1 MARGAVQPA
10 FILTAC
16 LLAIG
21 IFMLDSVSLSRE
33 ATAGI
38 APFTF
43 GPLFVSLVL
52 ALFARRIACQIV
64 LIISSVLYAACV
76 YDIVSSRDAQAGIAL
91 LFIGIMSLPVMIP
104 IWLMT
109 LVFNAKQPIGAPS
122 INAKQPIGAPSIN
135 AKQPIVALSVL
146 LVALVIAFIE
156 PVRNGVVFV
165 IMVILDRFGF

>member
-1 MARGAVQPA
+1 MARGVVQPA

-33 ATAGI
+33 ATAGM

-91 LFIGIMSLPVMIP
+91 LFIGFMSLPVMIP
-104 IWLMT
+104 VWLMT
-109 LVFNAKQPIGAPS
+109 LYFMRSEKQTPDKQDDELANLTVAEEVEGCPS
-122 INAKQPIGAPSIN
+122 D
-135 AKQPIVALSVL
+135 
-146 LVALVIAFIE
+146 E
-156 PVRNGVVFV
+156 
-165 IMVILDRFGF
+165 

>member
-1 MARGAVQPA
+1 MARGVVQPA

-38 APFTF
+38 VPFTF

-104 IWLMT
+104 VWLIVYFMRSE
-109 LVFNAKQPIGAPS
+109 KQTPDKQDDELANLTAAEEVEGCPS
-122 INAKQPIGAPSIN
+122 D
-135 AKQPIVALSVL
+135 
-146 LVALVIAFIE
+146 E
-156 PVRNGVVFV
+156 
-165 IMVILDRFGF
+165 

>member
-64 LIISSVLYAACV
+64 LIISSVIYVAGV
-76 YDIVSSRDAQAGIAL
+76 YDILSSRDAQAGIAL
-91 LFIGIMSLPVMIP
+91 LFIGFMSLPVMIP
-104 IWLMT
+104 VWLMT
-109 LVFNAKQPIGAPS
+109 LYFMRSEKQAPD
-122 INAKQPIGAPSIN
+122 KQDDELANLTVAEEVEGCPSD
-135 AKQPIVALSVL
+135 
-146 LVALVIAFIE
+146 E
-156 PVRNGVVFV
+156 
-165 IMVILDRFGF
+165 

>member
-1 MARGAVQPA
+1 MSGYRAAGEAIYEMARGVVQPA

-38 APFTF
+38 VPFTF

-52 ALFARRIACQIV
+52 ALFARRIACQIA
-64 LIISSVLYAACV
+64 LIIGSVLYAACV

-91 LFIGIMSLPVMIP
+91 LFIGFMSLPVMIP
-104 IWLMT
+104 VWLMT
-109 LVFNAKQPIGAPS
+109 LYFMRSEKQAPD
-122 INAKQPIGAPSIN
+122 KQDDELANLTVAEEVEGCPSD
-135 AKQPIVALSVL
+135 
-146 LVALVIAFIE
+146 E
-156 PVRNGVVFV
+156 
-165 IMVILDRFGF
+165 

>member
-1 MARGAVQPA
+1 MARGVVQPA
-10 FILTAC
+10 FIITAC

-33 ATAGI
+33 ATAGM

-104 IWLMT
+104 VWLMT
-109 LVFNAKQPIGAPS
+109 LYFMRSEKQTPDKQDDELANLTVAEEVEGCPS
-122 INAKQPIGAPSIN
+122 D
-135 AKQPIVALSVL
+135 
-146 LVALVIAFIE
+146 E
-156 PVRNGVVFV
+156 
-165 IMVILDRFGF
+165 

>member
-1 MARGAVQPA
+1 MLYVAC
-10 FILTAC
+10 FI
-16 LLAIG
+16 
-21 IFMLDSVSLSRE
+21 
-33 ATAGI
+33 
-38 APFTF
+38 
-43 GPLFVSLVL
+43 SLVFSL
-52 ALFARRIACQIV
+52 V
-64 LIISSVLYAACV
+64 V
-76 YDIVSSRDAQAGIAL
+76 SRDAQAGWAL
-91 LFIGIMSLPVMIP
+91 DLMGFGTLPVMIP

>member
-104 IWLMT
+104 VWLMT
-109 LVFNAKQPIGAPS
+109 LYFMRSEKQPPDKQDDELANLTVAEEVEGCPS
-122 INAKQPIGAPSIN
+122 D
-135 AKQPIVALSVL
+135 
-146 LVALVIAFIE
+146 E
-156 PVRNGVVFV
+156 
-165 IMVILDRFGF
+165 

>member
-1 MARGAVQPA
+1 MARGVVQPA

-104 IWLMT
+104 VWLMT
-109 LVFNAKQPIGAPS
+109 LYFMRSEKQAPD
-122 INAKQPIGAPSIN
+122 KQDDELANLTVAEEVEGCPSD
-135 AKQPIVALSVL
+135 
-146 LVALVIAFIE
+146 E
-156 PVRNGVVFV
+156 
-165 IMVILDRFGF
+165 

>member
-1 MARGAVQPA
+1 MARGIVQPA

-33 ATAGI
+33 ATAGM

-91 LFIGIMSLPVMIP
+91 LFIGFMSLPVMIP
-104 IWLMT
+104 VWLMT
-109 LVFNAKQPIGAPS
+109 LYFMRSEKQAPD
-122 INAKQPIGAPSIN
+122 KQDDELANLP
-135 AKQPIVALSVL
+135 VAEEV
-146 LVALVIAFIE
+146 E
-156 PVRNGVVFV
+156 GCPR
-165 IMVILDRFGF
+165 DE

>member
-21 IFMLDSVSLSRE
+21 IFMLNSSDRIGSALFM
-33 ATAGI
+33 

-104 IWLMT
+104 VWLMT
-109 LVFNAKQPIGAPS
+109 LYFMRSEKQTPDKQDDELANLTVAEEVEGCPS
-122 INAKQPIGAPSIN
+122 D
-135 AKQPIVALSVL
+135 
-146 LVALVIAFIE
+146 E
-156 PVRNGVVFV
+156 
-165 IMVILDRFGF
+165 

>member
-1 MARGAVQPA
+1 MARGVVQPA

-104 IWLMT
+104 VWLMT
-109 LVFNAKQPIGAPS
+109 LYFMRSEKQTPDKQDDELANLTVAEEVEGCPS
-122 INAKQPIGAPSIN
+122 D
-135 AKQPIVALSVL
+135 
-146 LVALVIAFIE
+146 E
-156 PVRNGVVFV
+156 
-165 IMVILDRFGF
+165 

>member
-1 MARGAVQPA
+1 MARGIVQPA

-33 ATAGI
+33 ATAGM

-104 IWLMT
+104 VWLMT
-109 LVFNAKQPIGAPS
+109 LYFMRSEKQTPDKQDDELANLTVAEEVEGCPS
-122 INAKQPIGAPSIN
+122 D
-135 AKQPIVALSVL
+135 
-146 LVALVIAFIE
+146 E
-156 PVRNGVVFV
+156 
-165 IMVILDRFGF
+165 

>member
-1 MARGAVQPA
+1 MARGVVQPA
-10 FILTAC
+10 FIITAC

-104 IWLMT
+104 VWLMT
-109 LVFNAKQPIGAPS
+109 LYFMRSEKQTPDKQDDELANLTVAEEVEGCPS
-122 INAKQPIGAPSIN
+122 D
-135 AKQPIVALSVL
+135 
-146 LVALVIAFIE
+146 E
-156 PVRNGVVFV
+156 
-165 IMVILDRFGF
+165 